1 MGVLRDCFYLTSRE
15 NSLEQSRTVGAIHYK
30 NPANFSNGY
39 IWLSKFQ
46 HQESSKQKHSLMN
59 GSRHEISD
67 SSEPPSPR
75 PSRSNSAFT
84 PVNTS
89 QQNSSQFSPRLGRPR
104 GSSTPTS
111 PVARRHSFNRSWTLG
126 ESPGSS
132 LKSVKNSPPGSGKC
146 FCRFL

>member
-1 MGVLRDCFYLTSRE
+1 MSKRQLSLT
-15 NSLEQSRTVGAIHYK
+15 
-30 NPANFSNGY
+30 
-39 IWLSKFQ
+39 
-46 HQESSKQKHSLMN
+46 N
-59 GSRHEISD
+59 GSRHDISD
-67 SSEPPSPR
+67 ASEPPSPR

-89 QQNSSQFSPRLGRPR
+89 QQTSSEFSPRLHRQR

-132 LKSVKNSPPGSGKC
+132 LKSVKNSPPGSGKTC
-146 FCRFL
+146 LHVNFCQVYYRVKSTSFTPSNYV